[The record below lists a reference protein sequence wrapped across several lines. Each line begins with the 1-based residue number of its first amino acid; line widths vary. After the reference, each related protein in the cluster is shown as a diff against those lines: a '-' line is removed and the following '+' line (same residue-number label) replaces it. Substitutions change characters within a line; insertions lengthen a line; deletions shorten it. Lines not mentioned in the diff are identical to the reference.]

1 MDGGSSFIR
10 YKLMRLYHKYR
21 GVRDSS
27 GSWPQAAAFV
37 LLLIARRLDYLYE
50 HLLARRARRDARI
63 ATKASADSATPH
75 LAVKITGGLGDYV
88 VAARYLRDLADQ
100 VEPFSFDLYSGNP
113 DVAGWIFASV
123 PGFGNTNTEFIF
135 DELRAK

>member
-37 LLLIARRLDYLYE
+37 LLLIARRLDDPRTNICWLG
-50 HLLARRARRDARI
+50 APA
-63 ATKASADSATPH
+63 ATP
-75 LAVKITGGLGDYV
+75 A
-88 VAARYLRDLADQ
+88 
-100 VEPFSFDLYSGNP
+100 
-113 DVAGWIFASV
+113 
-123 PGFGNTNTEFIF
+123 
-135 DELRAK
+135 